1 MKIPICDH
9 IFHVKCLRSWLIG
22 WQKCPTCE
30 QNIIKLPEQ
39 QKQKYLQQFEDLN
52 GRSPDHSPR
61 MAKED
66 VIELNQRISEES
78 GQM

>member
-9 IFHVKCLRSWLIG
+9 IFHVHCLRKWLVD

-39 QKQKYLQQFEDLN
+39 QKQRYLRSIEDQMYAEQQVRNSF
-52 GRSPDHSPR
+52 SP
-61 MAKED
+61 KE
-66 VIELNQRISEES
+66 
-78 GQM
+78 